1 MEKTRVNGY
10 KLPISATEDFLAYT
24 DLCFKN
30 VKTFIVSEY
39 KVNQEVKPNKDQQVR
54 LWGS

>member
-39 KVNQEVKPNKDQQVR
+39 KVNQEIKPNKDQQVK